1 MAASPTAVGSRPSR
15 AVLLAVTCLGQFMV
29 LLDNTI
35 VGAALPDMQHR
46 LHTQLTGLQWI
57 VDAYVLLVAMLLLSG
72 GVFADRFGRKRVYL
86 AGAVVFTAASVLCA
100 LAPSLGW
107 LIAGRVL
114 QGIGASALSPA
125 SLALLVAA
133 HPVPQERVKAI
144 GLWAGFSGIGLA
156 AGPVA
161 GGVLTE
167 AFGWPAIFL
176 VNLPIGVI
184 LLLAGLR
191 HLDESRNPDAPAID
205 IPGTVLSVLAVGTLT
220 YGMIEG
226 GARGW
231 TSPVILASFAAS
243 AILFAVFGAVEAR
256 RPAPMLPLRLFRQ
269 RLFTVSNTAMVVMG
283 FALMGSSF
291 FFSQFF
297 VYVQGSSILRAG
309 LQTLPVS
316 LTMVIVSPFAGRL
329 AARYGFRMVAT
340 VGLTLAG
347 GGLWA
352 LGLVHADTGYGNVWW
367 RLAIAGIGFALTLS
381 PLTGA
386 AIQAVSPHEGGL
398 ASGISGTTRQI
409 GAVLGVALLGAVVR
423 ARQSGG
429 ASFETGLNSAFIV
442 AGIVT
447 LATAVF
453 TGLWLARSKPVEGTV
468 VPGRSSEADAVTEAD
483 VATNPNMATEANAVT
498 NPGTITNPGAVTNPA
513 VVTDPDAVTDA
524 NAVTEANAVNAVP
537 TSSR

>member
-1 MAASPTAVGSRPSR
+1 MAASPASVGGRPNR

-86 AGAVVFTAASVLCA
+86 AGGVVFTAASVLCS
-100 LAPSLGW
+100 LAPSVGW
-107 LIAGRVL
+107 LIVGRVL
-114 QGIGASALSPA
+114 QGIGAAALSPA

-133 HPVPQERVKAI
+133 YPVPQERVKAI

-184 LLLAGLR
+184 LLLVGLR
-191 HLDESRNPDAPAID
+191 HLDESRNPSAPAID
-205 IPGTVLSVLAVGTLT
+205 IPGTVLSVLMVGALT
-220 YGMIEG
+220 YGLIEG
-226 GARGW
+226 GVRGW
-231 TSPVILASFAAS
+231 TSPVILGSFAAT
-243 AILFAVFGAVEAR
+243 AILLAAFVTVEAR

-269 RLFTVSNTAMVVMG
+269 RLFTVSNTAMVAVG
-283 FALMGSSF
+283 FALMGSTF

-309 LQTLPVS
+309 LQTLPTS
-316 LTMVIVSPFAGRL
+316 LAMVIVSPFAGRL
-329 AARYGFRMVAT
+329 AVRYGFRIVVT
-340 VGLTLAG
+340 TGLALAG
-347 GGLWA
+347 GGLLA
-352 LGLVHADTGYGNVWW
+352 LGMVHADTGYGNVWW
-367 RLAIAGIGFALTLS
+367 RLGVVGIGFALTMS

-386 AIQAVSPHEGGL
+386 AIQAVSPQEGGL
-398 ASGISGTTRQI
+398 ASGISSTTRQI
-409 GAVLGVALLGAVVR
+409 GAVLGVALLGAVVHV
-423 ARQSGG
+423 RQSDG
-429 ASFETGLNSAFIV
+429 ASFEAGLNSAFV
-442 AGIVT
+442 TAGAIT
-447 LATAVF
+447 LATAAL
-453 TGLWLARSKPVEGTV
+453 TGLWLTRSKSVEGSA
-468 VPGRSSEADAVTEAD
+468 VPRR
-483 VATNPNMATEANAVT
+483 
-498 NPGTITNPGAVTNPA
+498 PA
-513 VVTDPDAVTDA
+513 DPDEATTSNEVPA
-524 NAVTEANAVNAVP
+524 N
-537 TSSR
+537 SC